1 MSFTV
6 KNEDKIGT
14 TREYPPL
21 RKVVATDIAGCQRLK
36 ILSLQR
42 PVRLNSVFLFLVVA
56 LQTALRKVGDCVIR
70 RCDESDLAA
79 VIDINM
85 VALPEHYSDYFFES
99 ILRELP
105 EAFIVAELDGKVVGY
120 IMCKIEFGFSNF
132 RKLGFVKKGHVV
144 SVAVLE
150 EHRNKGLGMA
160 LMVESTNGIM
170 NRKSDEMY
178 LEVRVSN
185 KSAIGMYQKLGF
197 QIKSKLHA
205 YYRDGE
211 DAYLMCLE
219 F

>member
-1 MSFTV
+1 
-6 KNEDKIGT
+6 
-14 TREYPPL
+14 
-21 RKVVATDIAGCQRLK
+21 
-36 ILSLQR
+36 
-42 PVRLNSVFLFLVVA
+42 

-70 RCDESDLAA
+70 RCEEEDLPV

-85 VALPEHYSDYFFES
+85 SALPEHYSDYFFES

-105 EAFIVAELDGKVVGY
+105 EAFVVAELDSKIVGY

-150 EHRNKGLGMA
+150 EHRGKGIGKA
-160 LMVESTNGIM
+160 LMLEGISGALH
-170 NRKSDEMY
+170 KKIDEIY

-185 KSAIGMYQKLGF
+185 TGAIKMYEKLGF
-197 QIKSKLHA
+197 DTKSRLRS

-211 DAYLMCLE
+211 DAYLMALE
-219 F
+219 LN